1 MREVTFAV
9 FIAVRFLGSLRAA
22 SKKNIITLNFERAIS
37 LRDVINT
44 IVKHRP
50 ILSRALIGPENDD
63 PRTNVLMLV
72 NGKDTSILDGL
83 ETVLQDG
90 DELVIVPVVHGG

>member
-1 MREVTFAV
+1 MCEETLAV
-9 FIAVRFLGSLRAA
+9 LITIRLLGSLRAA
-22 SKKNIITLNFERAIS
+22 SKKNIITLEFERTAS
-37 LRDVINT
+37 LRDAIHGV
-44 IVKHRP
+44 VKHRP
-50 ILSRALIGPENDD
+50 ALSRALIGPENDD

-72 NGKDTSILDGL
+72 NGKDTSVLDGL

>member
-1 MREVTFAV
+1 VTFAV
-9 FIAVRFLGSLRAA
+9 FITVRFLGSLRAA
-22 SKKNIITLNFERAIS
+22 SKKNIIMLNFERAIS
-37 LRDVINT
+37 LRDVMNT

-50 ILSRALIGPENDD
+50 TLSRALIGPENDD